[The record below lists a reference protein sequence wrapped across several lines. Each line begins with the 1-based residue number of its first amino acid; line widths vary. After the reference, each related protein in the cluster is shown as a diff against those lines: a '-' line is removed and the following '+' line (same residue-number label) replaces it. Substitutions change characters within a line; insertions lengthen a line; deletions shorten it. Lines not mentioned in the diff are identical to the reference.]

1 MVHSMSR
8 HPTYLYS
15 TYITLC
21 VLSSICTKT
30 ILLPMYK
37 QDSSSSAIGAAVC
50 SDSFVPCLV
59 SVCNITRTSAI
70 LNPNSMA
77 QEKLCGCHLIS
88 SDCV

>member
-21 VLSSICTKT
+21 VLSSICTKK
-30 ILLPMYK
+30 ILSPMYS

-50 SDSFVPCLV
+50 IDSFVPCLV

-70 LNPNSMA
+70 LKF
-77 QEKLCGCHLIS
+77 KLNGSRKASRLPFNFQ
-88 SDCV
+88 

>member
-21 VLSSICTKT
+21 VLSSICTKK
-30 ILLPMYK
+30 ILSPMYS

-50 SDSFVPCLV
+50 SDTALLPV
-59 SVCNITRTSAI
+59 SLRAKYY
-70 LNPNSMA
+70 A
-77 QEKLCGCHLIS
+77 
-88 SDCV
+88 D